1 MGITA
6 ERLSFYENDAVL
18 YAVKS
23 EKKMQDDFTRLL
35 KMYNGVI
42 VNKINE
48 YSFIQMRE
56 LREDIYQDIL
66 LNAWRSYVRKIEDG
80 GFRKGD
86 DGEVHYGGWFGAVAK
101 TTITSYT
108 RRGSTK
114 ALDLIKFTENPM
126 VFEVSEEEVYGEKED
141 NIASLSVSINALA
154 DEDQAIVRMWM
165 EGINMQVESER
176 MGFDY
181 KYLSNKFSNI
191 LKRLRTNAV
200 RYFENIHVPREDLI
214 ARRRPDLE
222 NKGRTRPVNQVDR
235 EGNIVKTWPS
245 LRELGRH
252 GWVVPNLQYALRKK
266 GHIYRGFQWEYAD
279 AFKIEQ
285 GKITVTETFSREED
299 LHINDA

>member
-1 MGITA
+1 MSITA

-18 YAVKS
+18 YAVKG
-23 EKKMQDDFTRLL
+23 EKQMQDDFMRLL

-42 VNKINE
+42 VKKINE

-66 LNAWRSYVRKIEDG
+66 LNAWRAYVRKTEDG

-86 DGEVHYGGWFGAVAK
+86 DGEVHYGGWFGAVAR

-126 VFEVSEEEVYGEKED
+126 VFEVSEDEVYGEKED

-154 DEDQAIVRMWM
+154 EEDQAIIRMWM
-165 EGINMQVESER
+165 EGINMKAESER

-181 KYLSNKFSNI
+181 KYLANKFSNI
-191 LKRLRTNAV
+191 LKKLRTNAV
-200 RYFENIHVPREDLI
+200 RYFENIHVRGEDLI

-222 NKGRTRPVNQVDR
+222 NKGRTRPVNQLDP
-235 EGNIVKTWPS
+235 EGNIVTIWPS

-252 GWVVPNLQYALRKK
+252 GWVVPNLQYALRKE

-279 AFKIEQ
+279 AVKIENNR
-285 GKITVTETFSREED
+285 ITITEIFQKENQ
-299 LHINDA
+299 L